1 MHADAN
7 ERLHTCC
14 KMLMRSTF
22 RGSRDDQ
29 KNQKSTPEKM
39 QTKMSLCQ
47 EPSMSLI
54 IILITTKTRKVPR
67 RCVSVFSDFFQR
79 LCTCF
84 VLQIVKA
91 ATETECRVF
100 TVCTHARDPILR
112 HVLTVWVQQHSLLSR
127 ARLVCMHEYCVHALV
142 PRIGKK
148 NSHRFV
154 NFAVQIIKSS

>member
-1 MHADAN
+1 MQTRTSACTHAA
-7 ERLHTCC
+7 
-14 KMLMRSTF
+14 RSLCAALF
-22 RGSRDDQ
+22 GVHAMI
-29 KNQKSTPEKM
+29 KKHQKSTPEKM
-39 QTKMSLCQ
+39 QTKMSLCK

-54 IILITTKTRKVPR
+54 IILFTTKTRKVPR

-91 ATETECRVF
+91 VTETKCRVC

-127 ARLVCMHEYCVHALV
+127 ARLVCMHRYCVHAPVPV
-142 PRIGKK
+142 PRILTQGEKK
-148 NSHRFV
+148 
-154 NFAVQIIKSS
+154 